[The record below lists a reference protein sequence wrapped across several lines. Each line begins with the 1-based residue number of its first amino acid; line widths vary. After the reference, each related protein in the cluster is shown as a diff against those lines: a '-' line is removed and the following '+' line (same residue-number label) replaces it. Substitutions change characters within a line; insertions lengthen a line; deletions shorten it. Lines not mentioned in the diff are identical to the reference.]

1 MKKSQSLDKSNFRRQ
16 GFLLALGL
24 RAEFIP
30 AGEVCWW
37 LSLWYLGHEV
47 AERDLAAVIDHGE
60 INAGAPPAFP
70 L

>member
-16 GFLLALGL
+16 GFLLVLGL
-24 RAEFIP
+24 RAEPIP

-37 LSLWYLGHEV
+37 LSLWWLGHEV
-47 AERDLAAVIDHGE
+47 AEPDVAAVSKDGE
-60 INAGAPPAFP
+60 INAGAPLAFP